1 MLLVIGTGFDRTG
14 TMSIKIALEQLW
26 LGLFHNMEKVFTS
39 SVRFHYGQAMVDR
52 RSIEWGEVF
61 NGYNSIIDWP
71 NTHHGEE
78 LADVF
83 SDAKILLDKLSGVH
97 E

>member
-1 MLLVIGTGFDRTG
+1 
-14 TMSIKIALEQLW
+14 
-26 LGLFHNMEKVFTS
+26 
-39 SVRFHYGQAMVDR
+39 MVDR

-78 LADVF
+78 RADVF